1 MMFLQMQ
8 VTEIINTKKLV
19 PRELL
24 QIITG
29 CLCLPVNSFMETFFH
44 GQFSLISLSNSFAR
58 PQSLT
63 EIKIHSSALRAANAA
78 PVCLNS
84 ILNFFKIFLYTS
96 EAKKNWLNSFPKNSH
111 TFANVHAFWQHFEGN
126 TGFRT
131 YRRICAVFVVAGWNW
146 IHLPPG
152 CHPQAIHSLQ
162 NRSGRSGEGRAA
174 PLWPGLWITRV
185 VFT

>member
-1 MMFLQMQ
+1 MMVLQMQ

-24 QIITG
+24 QIITD

-44 GQFSLISLSNSFAR
+44 GQFSLISFSNSFAR

-96 EAKKNWLNSFPKNSH
+96 EAKKNRLNSFPKNSH

-131 YRRICAVFVVAGWNW
+131 YRQCRICRCPME
-146 IHLPPG
+146 LDPPSPRLTPPG
-152 CHPQAIHSLQ
+152 YSLAPEP
-162 NRSGRSGEGRAA
+162 GRSGEGRAA
-174 PLWPGLWITRV
+174 PLWLGLWITRV

>member
-24 QIITG
+24 QIITD
-29 CLCLPVNSFMETFFH
+29 LCLPVNSFMETFFH
-44 GQFSLISLSNSFAR
+44 GQFSLISLPNPFAR

-63 EIKIHSSALRAANAA
+63 EIKIHSSVLRAANAA

-96 EAKKNWLNSFPKNSH
+96 EAKKNRLNSFPQNSH
-111 TFANVHAFWQHFEGN
+111 TFANVHAF
-126 TGFRT
+126 
-131 YRRICAVFVVAGWNW
+131 
-146 IHLPPG
+146 
-152 CHPQAIHSLQ
+152 
-162 NRSGRSGEGRAA
+162 
-174 PLWPGLWITRV
+174 
-185 VFT
+185 